1 MLLKMWDVDLAV
13 CKLTSVEDNMIYCI
27 IKTQKLD
34 MILAITQVYT
44 GFVKCAVLH
53 GDRHVKI
60 LISCQVCFQ
69 LMIIEA

>member
-1 MLLKMWDVDLAV
+1 MLLKMWDVNLAV

-44 GFVKCAVLH
+44 GLKNVQFCMGTETSRFSYLARFVFITWL
-53 GDRHVKI
+53 
-60 LISCQVCFQ
+60 
-69 LMIIEA
+69 

>member
-1 MLLKMWDVDLAV
+1 MLLKMWDVNLAA

-44 GFVKCAVLH
+44 GL
-53 GDRHVKI
+53 
-60 LISCQVCFQ
+60 
-69 LMIIEA
+69 